1 MTAPTTTPVVLDLA
15 DPAADLATA
24 GGKGESLGRLA
35 RAGLPVPPGFHVT
48 TAAYR
53 RFVAEHDL
61 RSGIR
66 DADEAAVA
74 ALFAAHAVPDEL
86 AGPIRAAYAAL
97 GGPAV
102 AVRSSATAEDLPGA
116 SFAGQQDTFL
126 DVRGADAVVDAVRR
140 CWASLWT
147 DRAVA
152 YRRRAGIADGDVA
165 LAVVVQQLVDA
176 EASGVLFTAD
186 PVSGATDRM
195 VVDATWGLG
204 ESLVGGGVTPDHLVL
219 DATTGAVRERRTG
232 EKAVRTV
239 RTPEGPV
246 EQPVPAAERTAAVLG
261 DADAAELAGL
271 GRRIAAE
278 YGRPMDVEWT
288 RAGGAFAIV
297 QARPVTGLRDPWN
310 DSLAVDHLWTNTN
323 LGEAFPDVLTP
334 ATWSV
339 AQLFMSRAMPTLSL
353 DGHRGYGRIGG
364 RFYLDLSV
372 AAALSRVVGVSEP
385 RFRRLIENTF
395 GRLPDG
401 VSIPPVAL
409 SRLRMLRLMA
419 PSIVRFLG
427 RVAANLRRLPRF
439 VAENPARCAEL
450 RARVEAVDDPAVLAA
465 LWDDEVR
472 PLVELGAD
480 MLGAAGRA
488 DPVALLTAQK
498 RLRKLVGDADAAALT
513 SGLTVD
519 GDVLA
524 SLGPVVGLARLER
537 GEIDAAAYAERYGHR
552 SPHEFEV
559 SLPRPV
565 ERPGWIDEQVAAMRA
580 AGTDPLAMLER
591 VEAANRAAWDRL
603 VAAHPRRVRSAR
615 RRLDRW
621 ARVERG
627 REQARTESVRTFT
640 VVRALFLRAG
650 ELTGLAD
657 EVFTLT
663 VEELVDV
670 LRGGPPPDT
679 AERRA
684 AFERYAALPPYPMLI
699 RGRFDPFAWAADPD
713 RRGDLFD
720 EGAAPAPADAT
731 ISGFPGASGVVEG
744 SVRVLRSVDDGAEL
758 RGGEVLVTTVTNV
771 GWTPLFPRAA
781 AVVTDVGAPLS
792 HAAIVARE
800 LGIPAVVGCGNATTV
815 LRTGDRVRVD
825 GTRGTVTRT

>member
-1 MTAPTTTPVVLDLA
+1 V
-15 DPAADLATA
+15 DP
-24 GGKGESLGRLA
+24 
-35 RAGLPVPPGFHVT
+35 
-48 TAAYR
+48 
-53 RFVAEHDL
+53 
-61 RSGIR
+61 
-66 DADEAAVA
+66 
-74 ALFAAHAVPDEL
+74 
-86 AGPIRAAYAAL
+86 
-97 GGPAV
+97 
-102 AVRSSATAEDLPGA
+102 
-116 SFAGQQDTFL
+116 
-126 DVRGADAVVDAVRR
+126 
-140 CWASLWT
+140 
-147 DRAVA
+147 
-152 YRRRAGIADGDVA
+152 
-165 LAVVVQQLVDA
+165 
-176 EASGVLFTAD
+176 
-186 PVSGATDRM
+186 
-195 VVDATWGLG
+195 
-204 ESLVGGGVTPDHLVL
+204 
-219 DATTGAVRERRTG
+219 
-232 EKAVRTV
+232 
-239 RTPEGPV
+239 
-246 EQPVPAAERTAAVLG
+246 
-261 DADAAELAGL
+261 
-271 GRRIAAE
+271 
-278 YGRPMDVEWT
+278 
-288 RAGGAFAIV
+288 AGGAFAIV

-744 SVRVLRSVDDGAEL
+744 TVRVLRSVDDGAEL